1 MITLYRVCL
10 WFARFDLT
18 MAETVQN
25 YDWMTVARADVI
37 KFERLVEDA
46 ELRRRFGC

>member
-37 KFERLVEDA
+37 KFERLAEEA

>member
-1 MITLYRVCL
+1 MITFYRVCL
-10 WFARFDLT
+10 WFARFDLA

-37 KFERLVEDA
+37 KLERLVEEA

>member
-37 KFERLVEDA
+37 KFERLVE
-46 ELRRRFGC
+46 